1 MKFDNIFNSFHPE
14 IQKGL
19 TKRGFNAPTEP
30 QEKVFPHILNGE
42 HTLLIAPT
50 GSGKTES
57 AVLPIFNSILAKSE
71 EERKGISALYIT
83 PLRALNRDMLSRI
96 ELWGMEL
103 GMEVKVRHGD
113 TSQYERQKQSKK
125 PPDILITTPETLQAM
140 FTGSRLR
147 KNLECVTHVVV
158 DEIHELAS
166 SKRGTQLA
174 VGLERLVELSGEF
187 QRIGLS
193 ATVGNPDV
201 VAEFLAGA
209 KRNVTIVEVSMLKL
223 LEFNVVS
230 PQINREDTDIVKKIG
245 CDVEFAS
252 HLRYIREI
260 VEAHTST
267 LIFVNTRQSAEALAS
282 GFKLLGA
289 SIGVHHGSLS
299 VESRIEAE
307 ESFKNGDLIGLI
319 CTSSMEL
326 GIDIGNVDHVVQYG
340 SPRQVSRLLQ
350 RVGRAGHRI
359 HEISRGTILTV
370 GSDDNAESMAITKA
384 ALGGKVED
392 IFPHINSLD
401 VVANQISG
409 MVLDFGEVEVEKI
422 HSILTRSYPF
432 KSLKIDELWRVVDQI
447 IDYRMVWHDEGSK
460 SISRRKKS
468 WQYYYN
474 NLSMIPDEKKYEI
487 YDIVTGKTVG
497 VLDEAFVI
505 NFVSPGAVFITKG
518 DMWRVIEMVTDRD
531 RIKVE
536 PVKGMGEIPSWVGE
550 EIPVPYEVAQEVGSI
565 RSVIAGSIRDGLED
579 VVIAERLQQAYPI
592 DEKTVLNVIEL
603 IRDHISAGYPFPDDY
618 NIVIEDDGEAIV
630 INACFGH
637 NVNETI
643 GKVITSLLGARFGSS
658 VAQEV
663 DPYRIRLQL
672 PRKIRPQLVQELI
685 LQIQPEY
692 IEPIIEM
699 TLKNT
704 SLMKWKMVHVA
715 RKFGALSRDID
726 YDRISMKK
734 LLEIYKGTSMYE
746 EVMREIF
753 HNNLDVEKARDV
765 LLGIAS
771 GDIAVEICPV
781 STPIGAAG
789 FAMSRDLV
797 APEKADRSIVMALK
811 ERIMDDRVIL
821 FCVNCKKWVSRRK
834 VKNVP
839 DDLVCPVC
847 ESRTIAALKPWEEDE
862 IKLVKKQDKV
872 TSKEDIKRIRRV
884 HRNANIVLS
893 QGKKAVIAL
902 ASRGVGPD
910 TASRVIQKM
919 RVDEE
924 AFYRDIMAAER
935 NYAKN
940 KRFWD

>member
-1 MKFDNIFNSFHPE
+1 MMFDNIFNSFHPS
-14 IQKGL
+14 IQEGL
-19 TKRGFNAPTEP
+19 LKRGFTVPTKP
-30 QEKVFPHILNGE
+30 QEKAFIPILNRE

-57 AVLPIFNSILAKSE
+57 AVLPIFNSILSKSD
-71 EERKGISALYIT
+71 EERNGISVLYIT

-96 ELWGMEL
+96 EMWGMEL
-103 GMEVKVRHGD
+103 GIEVKVRHGD
-113 TSQYERQKQSKK
+113 TSQYERQKQSKN
-125 PPDILITTPETLQAM
+125 PPDVLITTPETLQAM

-147 KNLECVTHVVV
+147 KNLESVTHVVV

-193 ATVGNPDV
+193 ATVGNPGV
-201 VAEFLAGA
+201 VAGFLAGA
-209 KRNVTIVEVSMLKL
+209 IRDVTIIEVSMLKL

-230 PQINREDTDIVKKIG
+230 PQVIQEDTDISKKIG
-245 CDVEFAS
+245 YDVEFVS
-252 HLRYIREI
+252 HLRCIRRI
-260 VEAHTST
+260 VETHRST

-282 GFKLLGA
+282 GFKLLGV

-307 ESFKNGDLIGLI
+307 ESFKSGDLMGLI

-326 GIDIGNVDHVVQYG
+326 GIDIGNVDHVIQYG

-370 GSDDNAESMAITKA
+370 GSDDNAESMAITEA
-384 ALGGKVED
+384 ALKGKVENV
-392 IFPHINSLD
+392 FPHINSLD

-409 MVLDFGEVEVEKI
+409 MVLDFGEVRVEKI
-422 HSILTRSYPF
+422 HSILIRAYPF
-432 KSLKIDELWRVVDQI
+432 KDLKIGELWRVVNQI
-447 IDYRMVWHDEGSK
+447 IDYRMVWHEDGSK

-468 WQYYYN
+468 WQYYYK

-497 VLDEAFVI
+497 VLDEAFVV

-518 DMWRVIEMVTDRD
+518 DMWRVIEMNAENDRD

-536 PVKGMGEIPSWVGE
+536 PVKGMGEIPSWIGE
-550 EIPVPYEVAQEVGSI
+550 EIPVPYNVAQEVGSI
-565 RSVIAGSIRDGLED
+565 RGRIAGFIRDGLLDIE
-579 VVIAERLQQAYPI
+579 IAQRLMEVYPI
-592 DEKTVLNVIEL
+592 DKKTVLNVIEL
-603 IRDHISAGYPFPDDY
+603 IREHVSKGYSLPDDRT
-618 NIVIEDDGEAIV
+618 IVIEDDGEAII

-637 NVNETI
+637 NTNETI
-643 GKVITSLLGARFGSS
+643 GKVISSLLGARFGSS

-672 PRKIRPQLVQELI
+672 PRKIRPQLVLELI
-685 LQIQPEY
+685 LGMEPDHIA
-692 IEPIIEM
+692 PIIEM

-715 RKFGALSRDID
+715 RKFGAFSLDID

-734 LLEIYKGTSMYE
+734 LLEIYKDTSMYD
-746 EVMREIF
+746 EVIREIF
-753 HNNLDVEKARDV
+753 HKNLDIGKARNV
-765 LLGIAS
+765 LLGI
-771 GDIAVEICPV
+771 IAGKITVEVCTV
-781 STPIGAAG
+781 STPIGSAG

-797 APEKADRSIVMALK
+797 APEKADRSIVLALK
-811 ERIMDDRVIL
+811 ERIMDDRIIL
-821 FCVNCKKWVSRRK
+821 FCVNCKK
-834 VKNVP
+834 
-839 DDLVCPVC
+839 
-847 ESRTIAALKPWEEDE
+847 
-862 IKLVKKQDKV
+862 
-872 TSKEDIKRIRRV
+872 
-884 HRNANIVLS
+884 
-893 QGKKAVIAL
+893 
-902 ASRGVGPD
+902 
-910 TASRVIQKM
+910 
-919 RVDEE
+919 
-924 AFYRDIMAAER
+924 
-935 NYAKN
+935 
-940 KRFWD
+940 

>member
-1 MKFDNIFNSFHPE
+1 MKFDNIFNSFHPG
-14 IQKGL
+14 IQEGL
-19 TKRGFNAPTEP
+19 AKRAFNAPTEP

-103 GMEVKVRHGD
+103 GIEVKVRHGD

-201 VAEFLAGA
+201 VARFLAGA

-230 PQINREDTDIVKKIG
+230 PQITQEDTDIVKKIG

-282 GFKLLGA
+282 GFKQLGA

-307 ESFKNGDLIGLI
+307 ESFKNGDLMGLI

-384 ALGGKVED
+384 ALEGKVED

-497 VLDEAFVI
+497 VLDEAFVV

-592 DEKTVLNVIEL
+592 DERTVLNVIEL

-685 LQIQPEY
+685 LEIQPEY

-753 HNNLDVEKARDV
+753 HNNLDIERARDV

-872 TSKEDIKRIRRV
+872 TSKEEIKRIRRV

>member
-1 MKFDNIFNSFHPE
+1 MTFNNIFDLFHPG
-14 IQKGL
+14 IQEGL
-19 TKRGFNAPTEP
+19 RKRGFTSPTQP
-30 QEKVFPHILNGE
+30 QEKAFPHILNRE

-57 AVLPIFNSILAKSE
+57 AVLPIFDSILSKSD
-71 EERKGISALYIT
+71 EERKGISVLYIT

-96 ELWGMEL
+96 ELWGREL
-103 GMEVKVRHGD
+103 GIEVKVRHGD
-113 TSQYERQKQSKK
+113 TSRYERQKQSKN
-125 PPDILITTPETLQAM
+125 PPDVLITTPETLQAM
-140 FTGSRLR
+140 FTGSRLC
-147 KNLECVTHVVV
+147 KNLESVTHVVV

-193 ATVGNPDV
+193 ATIGNPDV
-201 VAEFLAGA
+201 VAGFLAGA
-209 KRNVTIVEVSMLKL
+209 RRDVTIVEVSMLKL

-230 PQINREDTDIVKKIG
+230 PQVTQEDTDISKMIG
-245 CDVEFAS
+245 YDVEFVS
-252 HLRYIREI
+252 HLRCIRGI
-260 VEAHTST
+260 VETHRST

-282 GFKLLGA
+282 GFKLLGV

-307 ESFKNGDLIGLI
+307 ELFKSGGMIGLI

-326 GIDIGNVDHVVQYG
+326 GIDIGNVDHVIQYG

-370 GSDDNAESMAITKA
+370 GSDDNTESMAITKA
-384 ALGGKVED
+384 ALEGKVED
-392 IFPHINSLD
+392 VFPHINSLD

-409 MVLDFGEVEVEKI
+409 MVLDFGEVTVEKI
-422 HSILTRSYPF
+422 HSILTRTYPF
-432 KSLKIDELWRVVDQI
+432 KDLDITELWRVVNQI
-447 IDYRMVWHDEGSK
+447 IDYRMVWHENGSK
-460 SISRRKKS
+460 SIGRRKKS

-505 NFVSPGAVFITKG
+505 NFISSGAVFITKG
-518 DMWRVIEMVTDRD
+518 DMWRVIEMNTDLD

-536 PVKGMGEIPSWVGE
+536 PVKGMGEIPSWIGE
-550 EIPVPYEVAQEVGSI
+550 EIPVPYEVAQKVGFI
-565 RSVIAGSIRDGLED
+565 RGNVAGLIRDGLGD
-579 VVIAERLQQAYPI
+579 VEIAQRLREVYPI
-592 DEKTVLNVIEL
+592 DNRTVLNVIEL
-603 IRDHISAGYPFPDDY
+603 IREHVSAGYPLPD
-618 NIVIEDDGEAIV
+618 NRTIVIEDDGEAII

-637 NVNETI
+637 NTNETI
-643 GKVITSLLGARFGSS
+643 GKVISSLLGARFGSS

-672 PRKIRPQLVQELI
+672 PRKIRPQLVQEL
-685 LQIQPEY
+685 LLGIQPDH
-692 IEPIIEM
+692 IGPIIEM

-726 YDRISMKK
+726 YNRISMKK
-734 LLEIYKGTSMYE
+734 LLEIYKDTSMYD

-753 HNNLDVEKARDV
+753 HNNLDIEKAQNV
-765 LLGIAS
+765 LIGIMS
-771 GDIAVEICPV
+771 GEIAVEICPV
-781 STPIGAAG
+781 STSIGSAG

-797 APEKADRSIVMALK
+797 APEKADRSIVLALK
-811 ERIMDDRVIL
+811 ERIMNDRIIL

-839 DDLVCPVC
+839 DVPICPIC

-862 IKLVKKQDKV
+862 IKLVKKQGKV

-919 RVDEE
+919 RVNEE

>member
-1 MKFDNIFNSFHPE
+1 MTFDNIFDSFHPGIRE
-14 IQKGL
+14 GL
-19 TKRGFNAPTEP
+19 RKRGFTAPTEP
-30 QEKVFPHILNGE
+30 QEKAFPHILNRE

-57 AVLPIFNSILAKSE
+57 AVLPIFNSILSKSDG
-71 EERKGISALYIT
+71 ERNGISVLYIT

-96 ELWGMEL
+96 ELWGREL

-113 TSQYERQKQSKK
+113 TSQYERQKQSKN
-125 PPDILITTPETLQAM
+125 PPDVLITTPETLQAM

-147 KNLECVTHVVV
+147 KNLESVTHVVV

-201 VAEFLAGA
+201 VAGFLAGS
-209 KRNVTIVEVSMLKL
+209 RRDVTIVEVSMLKL

-230 PQINREDTDIVKKIG
+230 PQVTQEDTDISKKIG
-245 CDVEFAS
+245 YDVEFAS
-252 HLRYIREI
+252 HLRCIRKI
-260 VEAHTST
+260 VETHRST

-282 GFKLLGA
+282 GFKLLGVP
-289 SIGVHHGSLS
+289 IGVHHGSLS

-307 ESFKNGDLIGLI
+307 ESFKSGDLEGLI

-384 ALGGKVED
+384 ALEGKVED
-392 IFPHINSLD
+392 IFPHTNSLD

-409 MVLDFGEVEVEKI
+409 MVLDFGDVPVGKI
-422 HSILTRSYPF
+422 HSILARAYPF
-432 KSLKIDELWRVVDQI
+432 KDLGIEELWRVVNQV
-447 IDYRMVWHDEGSK
+447 IDNRMVWHEDGSK
-460 SISRRKKS
+460 SISRRRNS

-497 VLDEAFVI
+497 VLDEAFVV

-518 DMWRVIEMVTDRD
+518 DMWRVIEMNTDRD

-565 RSVIAGSIRDGLED
+565 RNKVAGFICDGLGD
-579 VVIAERLQQAYPI
+579 VEIAQRLREVYPI
-592 DEKTVLNVIEL
+592 DKRTVLNVIEL
-603 IRDHISAGYPFPDDY
+603 IRDHVSAGYPLPDDRT
-618 NIVIEDDGEAIV
+618 IVIEDDGEAVI

-637 NVNETI
+637 NTNETI
-643 GKVITSLLGARFGSS
+643 GKVISSLLGARFGSS

-672 PRKIRPQLVQELI
+672 PRRIRPQLVQELM
-685 LQIQPEY
+685 LEVQPDH
-692 IEPIIEM
+692 IEPIIRM

-726 YDRISMKK
+726 HDRISMKK
-734 LLEIYKGTSMYE
+734 LLEIYKDTSMYD

-753 HNNLDVEKARDV
+753 HNNLDIGKTRNV
-765 LLGIAS
+765 LLGIMS
-771 GDIAVEICPV
+771 GEIAVKMCQV
-781 STPIGAAG
+781 STPIGSAG

-797 APEKADRSIVMALK
+797 APEKADRSIVLALK
-811 ERIMDDRVIL
+811 ERIMDDRIIL
-821 FCVNCKKWVSRRK
+821 FCVNCKKWISRRK
-834 VKNVP
+834 VKSVP
-839 DDLVCPVC
+839 DVPLCPIC
-847 ESRTIAALKPWEEDE
+847 GSRTIAALKPWEEDE
-862 IKLVKKQDKV
+862 IKLVRKQDKV
-872 TSKEDIKRIRRV
+872 TSKEDIRRIRRV

>member
-1 MKFDNIFNSFHPE
+1 MKFDNLFNSFNPE
-14 IQKGL
+14 IQEGL
-19 TKRGFNAPTEP
+19 TKRGFAAPTEP

-57 AVLPIFNSILAKSE
+57 AVLPIFNSILSKNE

-83 PLRALNRDMLSRI
+83 PLRALNRDMLLRI

-103 GMEVKVRHGD
+103 GIDVKVRHGD
-113 TSQYERQKQSKK
+113 TSQYERQKQSKN

-193 ATVGNPDV
+193 ATVGNPEV
-201 VAEFLAGA
+201 VAGFLAGA
-209 KRNVTIVEVSMLKL
+209 ERDVTIIEVSMIKL

-230 PQINREDTDIVKKIG
+230 PQIKREDSDIVKKIG

-252 HLRYIREI
+252 HLRCIREI
-260 VEAHTST
+260 VESHTST

-307 ESFKNGDLIGLI
+307 ESFKSGDLMGLI

-384 ALGGKVED
+384 ALEGKVEN
-392 IFPHINSLD
+392 IFPHVNSLD

-432 KSLKIDELWRVVDQI
+432 KDLTIEELWRVVDQI

-460 SISRRKKS
+460 SINRRRNS

-497 VLDEAFVI
+497 VLDEAFVV

-518 DMWRVIEMVTDRD
+518 DMWRVIEMVPDSD

-565 RSVIAGSIRDGLED
+565 RSVIARSIRDGLED
-579 VVIAERLQQAYPI
+579 LVIAQSLQQAYPI
-592 DEKTVLNVIEL
+592 DERTVLNVIEL
-603 IRDHISAGYPFPDDY
+603 IRDHISAGYPLPDDHT
-618 NIVIEDDGEAIV
+618 IVIEDDSEAIV

-637 NVNETI
+637 NINETI

-672 PRKIRPQLVQELI
+672 PRRIRPQLVQELI
-685 LQIQPEY
+685 LETQPEY

-753 HNNLDVEKARDV
+753 HNNLDVERARDV
-765 LLGIAS
+765 LYGIAS

-781 STPIGAAG
+781 STPIGSAG

-847 ESRTIAALKPWEEDE
+847 ESKAIAALKPWEEDE
-862 IKLVKKQDKV
+862 IKLVKKQDKA

-919 RVDEE
+919 RIDEE

>member
-1 MKFDNIFNSFHPE
+1 MTFNNIFDSLHPN
-14 IQKGL
+14 IQEGL
-19 TKRGFNAPTEP
+19 KKRGFTAPTEP
-30 QEKVFPHILNGE
+30 QEKAFPHILNGK
-42 HTLLIAPT
+42 HTFLIAPT

-57 AVLPIFNSILAKSE
+57 AVLPIFDSILAKSD

-96 ELWGMEL
+96 EWWGMEL
-103 GMEVKVRHGD
+103 GIDVKVRHGD

-147 KNLECVTHVVV
+147 KNLESVTHVVV

-174 VGLERLVELSGEF
+174 VGLERLIELSGEF

-193 ATVGNPDV
+193 ATVGNPEV
-201 VAEFLAGA
+201 VAGFLAGA
-209 KRNVTIVEVSMLKL
+209 KRDVTIVEVSMLSL

-230 PQINREDTDIVKKIG
+230 PQVAPEDMAIVKKIG

-252 HLRYIREI
+252 HLRCIREI
-260 VEAHTST
+260 VETHRST

-282 GFKLLGA
+282 GFKILGA
-289 SIGVHHGSLS
+289 NIGVHHGSLS

-307 ESFKNGDLIGLI
+307 ESFKNGDLMGLI

-350 RVGRAGHRI
+350 RIGRAGHRI

-384 ALGGKVED
+384 ALEGQVENV
-392 IFPHINSLD
+392 FPHVNSLD

-432 KSLKIDELWRVVDQI
+432 KDLTIEELWRVVDQI

-460 SISRRKKS
+460 SINRRRNS

-497 VLDEAFVI
+497 VLDEAFVV

-565 RSVIAGSIRDGLED
+565 RSRIAGFICDGLED
-579 VVIAERLQQAYPI
+579 MEIAERLQRVYPI
-592 DEKTVLNVIEL
+592 DKRTVLNVIEL
-603 IRDHISAGYPFPDDY
+603 ISDHISAGYPLPDDHT
-618 NIVIEDDGEAIV
+618 IVIEDDGEAIV

-637 NVNETI
+637 NTNETI
-643 GKVITSLLGARFGSS
+643 GKVLTSLLGARFGSS
-658 VAQEV
+658 VAQEI

-672 PRKIRPQLVQELI
+672 PRKIRPQLVRELI
-685 LQIQPEY
+685 LETQPEY

-753 HNNLDVEKARDV
+753 HNNLDVKRARDV
-765 LLGIAS
+765 LLGIMS
-771 GDIAVEICPV
+771 GDIAVKICPV

-811 ERIMDDRVIL
+811 ERIMDDNVIL
-821 FCVNCKKWVSRRK
+821 FCVNCKKWISRRK

-839 DDLVCPVC
+839 DDLICPIC
-847 ESRTIAALKPWEEDE
+847 ESRTIAALKPWEEEE
-862 IKLVKKQDKV
+862 IKLVKRQDKV
-872 TSKEDIKRIRRV
+872 TLKEDIKRIRRV

>member
-1 MKFDNIFNSFHPE
+1 MTFDNIFNSFHPS
-14 IQKGL
+14 IQEGL
-19 TKRGFNAPTEP
+19 AKRAFNAPTEP

-103 GMEVKVRHGD
+103 GIDVKVRHGD
-113 TSQYERQKQSKK
+113 TSQYERQKQSKN

-193 ATVGNPDV
+193 ATVGNPGV
-201 VAEFLAGA
+201 VAGFLAGA

-223 LEFNVVS
+223 LEFNVLS
-230 PQINREDTDIVKKIG
+230 PQITQEDTDIVKKIG

-252 HLRYIREI
+252 HLRCIREI

-307 ESFKNGDLIGLI
+307 ESFKNGDLMGLI

-384 ALGGKVED
+384 ALEGKVENV
-392 IFPHINSLD
+392 FPHVNSLD

-422 HSILTRSYPF
+422 HSILTRAYPF
-432 KSLKIDELWRVVDQI
+432 KDLKIDELWRVVDQI

-460 SISRRKKS
+460 SINRRRNS

-497 VLDEAFVI
+497 VLDEAFVV

-565 RSVIAGSIRDGLED
+565 RSVIAESIRDGLED
-579 VVIAERLQQAYPI
+579 VVIAEHLQQVYPI
-592 DEKTVLNVIEL
+592 DERTVLNVIEL
-603 IRDHISAGYPFPDDY
+603 IRDHISAGHPLPDDRT
-618 NIVIEDDGEAIV
+618 IVIEDDGEAIV

-672 PRKIRPQLVQELI
+672 PRRIRPQLVQELI
-685 LQIQPEY
+685 LEIQPEY

-753 HNNLDVEKARDV
+753 HNNLDIERARDV

-862 IKLVKKQDKV
+862 IKLVRKQDKV
-872 TSKEDIKRIRRV
+872 TSKEEIKRIRRV